1 LVIVKTYEVR
11 LIVNSV
17 DVKTLQ
23 QLKNLAGFSR
33 PQLKKLADN
42 LSMESAA
49 KNQLVFDQGDD
60 AKLVYLLL
68 SGVAKLSYLSANRE
82 TIVGLLPAGEFFG
95 LDSLIPQAHHPF
107 RCEAFEECTIG
118 CIKPRTF
125 IEILSL
131 TSYEAFLR
139 AHIAVFQPFRAAYIH
154 CIRGIG
160 ADVRRRLALELLD
173 LAERF
178 GAVHPRGVFIE
189 FNLSHELL
197 ASLVGASRQQVTE
210 YLNEF
215 DRDRLIFRDGRHIIV
230 DWEKLQNTLQG
241 MPKV

>member
-1 LVIVKTYEVR
+1 
-11 LIVNSV
+11 VNV
-17 DVKTLQ
+17 NAKTLQ
-23 QLKNLAGFSR
+23 QLNNLAGFSR
-33 PQLKKLADN
+33 TQLRKLADN
-42 LSMESAA
+42 LSLQTSA
-49 KNQLVFDQGDD
+49 KSDIIFDQGDD

-68 SGVAKLSYLSANRE
+68 SGVAKLSYLSAERE
-82 TIVGLLPAGEFFG
+82 TIVSLVPAGEFFG

-118 CIKPRTF
+118 CIKPKTF

-131 TSYEAFLR
+131 TSYDAFLR

-160 ADVRRRLALELLD
+160 ADVRRRLGLELLN
-173 LAERF
+173 LADRF
-178 GAVHPRGVFIE
+178 GTDNPRGILIDL
-189 FNLSHELL
+189 NLSHELL

-215 DRDRLIFRDGRHIIV
+215 DRDHLIFRDGRHIII
-230 DWEKLQNTLQG
+230 DREKLQNILKT
-241 MPKV
+241 VA

>member
-1 LVIVKTYEVR
+1 
-11 LIVNSV
+11 VNV
-17 DVKTLQ
+17 NAKTLQ
-23 QLKNLAGFSR
+23 QLNNLAGFSR
-33 PQLKKLADN
+33 TQLRKLADN
-42 LSMESAA
+42 LSLQTSA
-49 KNQLVFDQGDD
+49 KSDIIFDQGDD

-68 SGVAKLSYLSANRE
+68 SGVAKLSYLSAERE
-82 TIVGLLPAGEFFG
+82 TIVSLVPAGEFFG

-118 CIKPRTF
+118 CIKPKTF

-160 ADVRRRLALELLD
+160 ADVRRRLGLELLN
-173 LAERF
+173 LADRF
-178 GAVHPRGVFIE
+178 GTDNPRGILIDL
-189 FNLSHELL
+189 NLSHELL

-215 DRDRLIFRDGRHIIV
+215 DRDHLIFRDGRHIII
-230 DWEKLQNTLQG
+230 DREKLQNILKT
-241 MPKV
+241 VA